1 MSYPLFQVCA
11 MKHYSTRYRRR
22 HLLAVPY
29 STRPDRIERSLRIL
43 RAVRLALA
51 TPAPLVPMQQGE
63 LNFGSARRI

>member
-1 MSYPLFQVCA
+1 MSYPLFHVSA

-29 STRPDRIERSLRIL
+29 STRPDRLERSLRIL

-51 TPAPLVPMQQGE
+51 TSEPIARAQQSE
-63 LNFGSARRI
+63 FNFAHAKH

>member
-1 MSYPLFQVCA
+1 MSYPLFYVSA

-51 TPAPLVPMQQGE
+51 TPAPAVQTQQGE
-63 LNFGSARRI
+63 FNFACAKRI